1 MIWRPGSAAAG
12 GLAGLRQVVG
22 LLGLSAALTLATA
35 STQAQTPTPPRTTEV
50 AQGSQESAAAPT
62 RSALDALLFYQLLIG
77 EIELRQGQ
85 PAVAFEHLCQH
96 AQKMSV
102 QTPAGLNK
110 NALSITTTANG
121 NTTAADVLERL
132 ASDPEFVRQHG
143 TEVARAMIS
152 ARSELR
158 RAAGDLAKAST
169 LLTPEEFSKGLRA
182 AMSLFVSHVEDVGA
196 KRCATR
202 IMGFIRKH
210 FDVDLV
216 DRNPA
221 ALELIERELREDHNC
236 SLRDFCQAIEDRS
249 RGVRLLSDCASAQPQ
264 TEGRTE

>member
-1 MIWRPGSAAAG
+1 MSESRDPMRWERLSVVAAELGISIRMLQLWCKGGESYRPALPHRWVGH
-12 GLAGLRQVVG
+12 RIQV
-22 LLGLSAALTLATA
+22 
-35 STQAQTPTPPRTTEV
+35 
-50 AQGSQESAAAPT
+50 
-62 RSALDALLFYQLLIG
+62 
-77 EIELRQGQ
+77 Q
-85 PAVAFEHLCQH
+85 PAVAYEHLQQH
-96 AQKMSV
+96 APKMAV

-110 NALSITTTANG
+110 NTLSITTTANG
-121 NTTAADVLERL
+121 STTAADVLERL

-221 ALELIERELREDHNC
+221 ALGLLERELREDYNC

-249 RGVRLLSDCASAQPQ
+249 RGVRLLSDFAPVQPLKTEDCA
-264 TEGRTE
+264 E